1 MADALDALNAL
12 QRLEGGSLITK
23 LYDALTETADEVLR
37 ASVKSGQKVT
47 KGQVVLTLDIE
58 HGREWER
65 LLIVVNGQIKKTLPK
80 SQPTGASF
88 YAFESS
94 FHGRNPLE
102 PQLPSFRE
110 VPLPENTDRNI
121 DPAAAASREIAQ

>member
-37 ASVKSGQKVT
+37 AGAKSGQKLT

-58 HGREWER
+58 HGREWEP
-65 LLIVVNGQIKKTLPK
+65 LLIVINGQLKKTLPK
-80 SQPTGASF
+80 SQPQGASF

-94 FHGRNPLE
+94 FHRSNPLE

-110 VPLPENTDRNI
+110 VPLPDSTDRNI
-121 DPAAAASREIAQ
+121 DPPAASSREVSQ